1 MDADGDKAMFIRT
14 ERLFLRPA
22 WSEDATELTSAIAQ
36 EPVARMLARMPWPYD
51 ESHARDWIESPRSPH
66 LPSLLV
72 TLPVDG
78 GRIVGGCGL
87 HLDNGK
93 PSVGYWIA
101 PHAWGRGYASEAV
114 CALVSLARLAGHQRL
129 FARHLRDN
137 AASGRVLRK
146 AGFRQVE
153 ACSPFPAI
161 GRPAA
166 GESVEYELDLT
177 EPAMCRTQ
185 PCCGWPGG
193 RRPRA
198 GILAAA

>member
-1 MDADGDKAMFIRT
+1 MDADGDQTMFIRT

-22 WSEDATELTSAIAQ
+22 WSEDAAELTSAIAQ
-36 EPVARMLARMPWPYD
+36 EQVARTLARMPWLCAETD
-51 ESHARDWIESPRSPH
+51 ARCSARAAH

-72 TLPVDG
+72 TLPVEG

-87 HLDNGK
+87 YLDEGQ

-101 PHAWGRGYASEAV
+101 PPYWGRGYATEALG
-114 CALVSLARLAGHQRL
+114 ALLSLARVAGHRQL
-129 FARHLRDN
+129 FARHLHDN
-137 AASGRVLRK
+137 PASGRVLRK
-146 AGFRQVE
+146 SGFRQID
-153 ACSPFPAI
+153 ATGPLPSI
-161 GRPAA
+161 GRPLT
-166 GESVEYELDLT
+166 GESLDYELELA
-177 EPAMCRTQ
+177 EPAMCRQQ